1 MVNIIKLQR
10 LFYSIAGHC
19 LWQPRASRPLSS
31 EPEFRV
37 CMRVGL
43 GARVC
48 TSGSECGRR
57 MKKPAWR
64 QEPTHLPCRSQAA
77 GCCGVRGAGRDGR
90 KLTARGGARI
100 CWLLVLAPGEEKYG
114 QLLTVSVSLEMD
126 DLHAHSCAWVS
137 VLGGN
142 VYTLVG
148 LISGGNTGNG
158 RSPSTFMCLSVCL
171 RRKRLHACRVNFGG
185 NNFVWLLPLPRPTAP
200 SFPPAVPS
208 LRFASPSTPSSP
220 TSSNRLAVRQ
230 NLEVLLITKVSALR
244 KKSGQNEVTWSE
256 QKRWEYVPMADLS
269 TEGEARR
276 CCRQASAARGGCH
289 AKAEASSVSL

>member
-1 MVNIIKLQR
+1 MFSHPCKSTILTVNDGKYNQTPKVVLLHR
-10 LFYSIAGHC
+10 WALPATTACFA
-19 LWQPRASRPLSS
+19 ALSS

-64 QEPTHLPCRSQAA
+64 QAPTHLPCRSQAA
-77 GCCGVRGAGRDGR
+77 GCCGVRRAGRDGR
-90 KLTARGGARI
+90 KLTARGGAH
-100 CWLLVLAPGEEKYG
+100 LLAPC
-114 QLLTVSVSLEMD
+114 
-126 DLHAHSCAWVS
+126 SCSWRGKIRATF
-137 VLGGN
+137 N
-142 VYTLVG
+142 CECF
-148 LISGGNTGNG
+148 TGNG
-158 RSPSTFMCLSVCL
+158 QSLMCLSVCL

-185 NNFVWLLPLPRPTAP
+185 NNFVRLLPLPRLTAP

-244 KKSGQNEVTWSE
+244 KKSGQNEVT
-256 QKRWEYVPMADLS
+256 
-269 TEGEARR
+269 
-276 CCRQASAARGGCH
+276 
-289 AKAEASSVSL
+289 

>member
-1 MVNIIKLQR
+1 MMVNIIKLQR
-10 LFYSIAGHC
+10 LFYSIGGHC
-19 LWQPRASRPLSS
+19 LRQPRAPRPLSS

-90 KLTARGGARI
+90 KLTARGGAH
-100 CWLLVLAPGEEKYG
+100 LLAPC
-114 QLLTVSVSLEMD
+114 
-126 DLHAHSCAWVS
+126 SCSWRGKIRATF
-137 VLGGN
+137 N
-142 VYTLVG
+142 CECF
-148 LISGGNTGNG
+148 TGNG
-158 RSPSTFMCLSVCL
+158 QSLMCLSVCL

-185 NNFVWLLPLPRPTAP
+185 NNFVRLLPLPRPTAP

-244 KKSGQNEVTWSE
+244 KKSGQNEVT
-256 QKRWEYVPMADLS
+256 
-269 TEGEARR
+269 
-276 CCRQASAARGGCH
+276 
-289 AKAEASSVSL
+289 